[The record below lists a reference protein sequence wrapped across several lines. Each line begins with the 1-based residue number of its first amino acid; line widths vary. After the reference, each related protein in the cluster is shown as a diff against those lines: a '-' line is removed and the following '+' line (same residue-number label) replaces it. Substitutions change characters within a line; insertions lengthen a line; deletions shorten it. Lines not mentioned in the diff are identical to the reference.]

1 VQKLIKIIHQT
12 VWQTVFKVITTLGGF
27 IILGIVSRNYGEA
40 GLGNFTLALT
50 YLAFFYVLADF
61 GFNGY
66 ILRRLQGTGY
76 RVQNEWRKLLGV
88 RILWGGFLTILAA
101 TLPLIFTPGLS
112 DFKLAVL
119 VGALTIFLNS
129 IFFCVQALIQV
140 NLKYEYSSWP
150 VFLSAPAG
158 VLLIFYLS
166 SVRAPVYLLTAG
178 YVLSWLVYTCLL
190 LLLVRRIIKQLFPI
204 FSKKYLVALFQGSFP
219 LAATLFL
226 NVIYFRADAF
236 ILSFFKGSAEV
247 GVYNL
252 AYQVFQAILVLPAFM
267 MNSYYPMMLKARKTS
282 KLASLGLLI
291 LSLAILL
298 TTYYLSPVIIK
309 LITGSGFA
317 GSVESLKILSF
328 GFPAYFL
335 SALLMWVMVAKK
347 KYKSLLVVYGLGL
360 IVNIAANLYSI
371 PQYGFVAASWITGIS
386 EYLILA
392 MQIVSLQSSVF
403 SFQKNKN
410 LTTDS

>member
-1 VQKLIKIIHQT
+1 MQKIIKIIHQT
-12 VWQTVFKVITTLGGF
+12 FWQAVFKVVTTSGGF
-27 IILGIVSRNYGEA
+27 VILGIVSRNYGEA
-40 GLGNFTLALT
+40 GLGDLTLALT

-66 ILRRLQGTGY
+66 ILGRLQQ
-76 RVQNEWRKLLGV
+76 QNFSLEWRKLLGV
-88 RILWGGFLTILAA
+88 RILWGIFLTILAA
-101 TLPLIFTPGLS
+101 TLPLIFTPGLV

-129 IFFCVQALIQV
+129 LFFTAQALIQV
-140 NLKYEYSSWP
+140 NLKYEYSTWP

-178 YVLSWLVYTCLL
+178 YILSWLVYTCLL
-190 LLLVRRIIKQLFPI
+190 LALVRRIIKQLSPI

-236 ILSFFKGSAEV
+236 ILSYYKGAADV

-252 AYQVFQAILVLPAFM
+252 AYQVFQSILVLPTFM
-267 MNSYYPMMLKARKTS
+267 MNSYYPMMLQARKTS
-282 KLASLGLLI
+282 KIAPLGLLF

-298 TTYYLSPVIIK
+298 ATYYLSPLII
-309 LITGSGFA
+309 
-317 GSVESLKILSF
+317 
-328 GFPAYFL
+328 
-335 SALLMWVMVAKK
+335 
-347 KYKSLLVVYGLGL
+347 
-360 IVNIAANLYSI
+360 
-371 PQYGFVAASWITGIS
+371 
-386 EYLILA
+386 
-392 MQIVSLQSSVF
+392 
-403 SFQKNKN
+403 
-410 LTTDS
+410 

>member
-1 VQKLIKIIHQT
+1 MQKIIKIFQQT
-12 VWQTVFKVITTLGGF
+12 FWQAFFKVVTTSGGF
-27 IILGIVSRNYGEA
+27 VILGIVSRSYGEE
-40 GLGNFTLALT
+40 GVGSFTLALT

-76 RVQNEWRKLLGV
+76 SVQNEWRKLLGV
-88 RILWGGFLTILAA
+88 RILWGIFLTILAA
-101 TLPLIFTPGLS
+101 TLPLIFTPGLV

-129 IFFCVQALIQV
+129 LFFTAQALIQV
-140 NLKYEYSSWP
+140 NLKYEYSTWP

-166 SVRAPVYLLTAG
+166 SARAPVYLLTAG
-178 YVLSWLVYTCLL
+178 YVLSWLVYTGLL
-190 LLLVRRIIKQLFPI
+190 LALVRRIIKQLSPI
-204 FSKKYLVALFQGSFP
+204 FSKKYLVVLFQGSFP
-219 LAATLFL
+219 LAATIFL

-252 AYQVFQAILVLPAFM
+252 AYQVFQSILVLPTFM
-267 MNSYYPMMLKARKTS
+267 MNSYYPMMLKSGKTS
-282 KLASLGLLI
+282 KIAPLGLLI

-298 TTYYLSPVIIK
+298 TTYYLSPLIIK
-309 LITGSGFA
+309 LITSTGFA
-317 GSVESLKILSF
+317 GSVTSLQILSF

-335 SALLMWVMVAKK
+335 SALLMWIMVAKK
-347 KYKSLLVVYGLGL
+347 MYKKLLIVYVLGL
-360 IVNIAANLYSI
+360 IVNIAANLYFI
-371 PQYGFVAASWITGIS
+371 PQYGYIAASWITGLS
-386 EYLILA
+386 EYLILG
-392 MQIVSLQSSVF
+392 MQVVVLLF
-403 SFQKNKN
+403 DETNYLYRRGFPR
-410 LTTDS
+410 